1 MRLNVNYDFTH
12 TYDDVKE
19 DEIEKLVS
27 QFKESIKN
35 EPYSSL
41 NANSF
46 DLLLKKVETNK
57 TGLMGMVKL
66 FPIEPQIEN
75 SLAIVYL
82 FNRNYKETKDLRFL
96 NASLKL
102 IDLLDDDLTLNL
114 KEQLRCILFKECSFI
129 RQIEF

>member
-1 MRLNVNYDFTH
+1 MRLNVNYNFSH

-19 DEIEKLVS
+19 DEAEKLVS

-57 TGLMGMVKL
+57 MGLMGTVKL

-102 IDLLDDDLTLNL
+102 IDLLADDLTLNL
-114 KEQLRCILFKECSFI
+114 KEQFRFVLFKECSFI